1 MIDRLVERCGFI
13 RSPIIIVLV
22 IFQLSLWS
30 AVFAEKLTLEESI
43 KLAVQNNPRAHIALE
58 NVKKAYATVDEAT
71 SQGMPKLS
79 LEGTYQRLDEVSVV
93 RFGEREIPLGSLYT
107 RTADLILTQPLDVFG
122 IVRAGKRTAKYNTSA
137 SKSEYEQVINDITLE
152 TKKAFFNVLRAEQFL
167 KVQEENVKAL
177 EAHLADAKAHL
188 AAGTVA
194 QFEVLRAETQV
205 ANARQQLIIA
215 QNGLELAKSAFN
227 NVLARPLDA
236 QVDLAEPEIPQ
247 FAEVNLKACVDVA
260 LSMRPEIKKAEM
272 QVKAAEEVARVAML
286 AGKPRINLRWAY
298 NRSFDVSTF
307 SPRESSWRAF
317 LTASY
322 YIFDGGATKAS
333 VRKATSDAKSAK
345 SMREQTMR
353 GVTLDVQQAYLSL
366 RESQERIKAAEKA
379 LEQARESMRLAQV
392 RYQGGVSTQVEV
404 FDAQAAL
411 TLAQTNYVNAI
422 YDYQIALAQ
431 LERAVGGPSQMAKL
445 LGDRSKN

>member
-1 MIDRLVERCGFI
+1 MTDRLVNQRLI
-13 RSPIIIVLV
+13 RSAVMIALI
-22 IFQLSLWS
+22 IFQLN
-30 AVFAEKLTLEESI
+30 AGKAATAEKLTLDESI
-43 KLAVQNNPRAHIALE
+43 KIALQNNPRVHIAKE
-58 NVKKAYATVDEAT
+58 NIRKAYASIDEAT

-93 RFGEREIPLGSLYT
+93 RFGDREIPLGSLYS

-122 IVRAGKRTAKYNTSA
+122 IVRAGKKTARYNSSA
-137 SKSEYEQVINDITLE
+137 AMSEYEQVVNDITLE
-152 TKKAFFNVLRAEQFL
+152 TKKAYFNVLRAEQFI

-188 AAGTVA
+188 TAGTVA
-194 QFEVLRAETQV
+194 PFEVLRAETQV
-205 ANARQQLIIA
+205 ANAKQQLIIA
-215 QNGLELAKSAFN
+215 KNGLELARSAFN
-227 NVLARPLDA
+227 NVLARPLDT
-236 QVDLAEPEIPQ
+236 QVDLVEPDKPQ
-247 FAEVNLKACVDVA
+247 FVDADLKACVDTA
-260 LSMRPEIKKAEM
+260 LSARPEAKKADM
-272 QVKAAEEVARVAML
+272 QVKAADEVARIAML
-286 AGKPRINLRWAY
+286 AGKPRFNLRWAY

-307 SPRESSWRAF
+307 NPRESSWRAF

-322 YIFDGGATKAS
+322 FIFDGGATKAS
-333 VRKATSDAKSAK
+333 VEKATTDAKSAR
-345 SMREQTMR
+345 SMHEQTLR
-353 GVTLDVQQAYLSL
+353 SITLDVQQAYLNIK
-366 RESQERIKAAEKA
+366 ESQERIQTTEKA
-379 LEQARESMRLAQV
+379 LELARESMRLAQV

-445 LGDRSKN
+445 LAKKPSN